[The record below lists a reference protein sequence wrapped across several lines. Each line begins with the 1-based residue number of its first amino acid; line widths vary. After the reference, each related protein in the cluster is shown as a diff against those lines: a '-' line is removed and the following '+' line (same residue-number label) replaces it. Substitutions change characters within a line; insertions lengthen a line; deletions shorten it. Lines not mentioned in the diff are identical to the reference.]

1 MRMPMI
7 RSRTPPA
14 TVVRESLA
22 AFCAQSPKRISLD
35 TLGGP
40 PHVPR
45 MTGRPGRK
53 GSAKRGE
60 QRVARNARSKA
71 HINLAKAL
79 AAVFSAGIYTK
90 DDLQA
95 AVCTFVAEMKEGG
108 DTGEAVVRAAQGLV
122 NEVGSRFPSSE
133 RTQILLA
140 DMVTWCLAE
149 YYRESA

>member
-1 MRMPMI
+1 
-7 RSRTPPA
+7 
-14 TVVRESLA
+14 
-22 AFCAQSPKRISLD
+22 
-35 TLGGP
+35 
-40 PHVPR
+40 

-53 GSAKRGE
+53 GGAKRGE

-79 AAVFSAGIYTK
+79 AAVFSAGLYTK
-90 DDLQA
+90 EDLQA

-108 DTGEAVVRAAQGLV
+108 ETGEGVVRAAQGLV